1 MNFKKYS
8 HHAGN
13 LLLWMATFATLGL
26 CCPATLKNI
35 EAQNP
40 LLGAGDF
47 ISESLRYPGGLVSI
61 ANTWLQQFYVYPWL
75 GAALT
80 ATLITACSLSIGVAL
95 RSLKTRWAALVGLIL
110 ASVILFVEFPNQLTL
125 LQITLSLLLYAG
137 YAALKTRNRSAGLAI
152 ACLLVFPVLG
162 SAAAFGLYL
171 AFLLTDLA
179 ESRRVGS
186 WIYSAVGL
194 FLSILFP
201 YLWSEGISYLDEN
214 QRQLFRMDA
223 LSFVLPLL
231 PIIHLF
237 SKSKANTTD
246 IKHPAV
252 EWGCHL
258 AAALIIP
265 ALFLIQKGK
274 IAQKEDLYHMEQAA
288 EEGDW
293 STVYQLANANRPNYT
308 DLQLRYALLAESE
321 AGTLA
326 DNLFFYPVTST
337 DNFYFNRKTEVI
349 PAFFNALFYKSVG
362 VGDEYMHQI
371 FEMGVQNHASA
382 SARTIRHLTE
392 AAIMQ
397 GDKALARKYFDIAC
411 RSQKEQQWTER
422 TAQKLNELNSTQVT
436 KDSVPDRSGYFI
448 GSYAPKLEFT
458 YMALDDST
466 NTKRINLMLCS
477 FLLEKDM
484 GRFKQALSMYREL
497 FRQHLPNAY
506 AEAYLLANMDD
517 RNYVLPFD
525 VPQNKMQDW
534 MNYLQLLSEDR
545 IGEINQ
551 QYSNTYW
558 YYYLYSN
565 AQAAKQQ

>member
-8 HHAGN
+8 NHAGN

-80 ATLITACSLSIGVAL
+80 ATLITVCSLSIGAAL
-95 RSLKTRWAALVGLIL
+95 RGLKTRWAALVGLIL

-137 YAALKTRNRSAGLAI
+137 YAALKMRNRSAGLAI

-162 SAAAFGLYL
+162 SVAAFGLYL

-179 ESRRVGS
+179 ESRRIGS

-231 PIIHLF
+231 PIVHLF
-237 SKSKANTTD
+237 GKSKANTTD

-326 DNLFFYPVTST
+326 DNLFFYPVNST
-337 DNFYFNRKTEVI
+337 DNFYFSR
-349 PAFFNALFYKSVG
+349 
-362 VGDEYMHQI
+362 
-371 FEMGVQNHASA
+371 
-382 SARTIRHLTE
+382 R
-392 AAIMQ
+392 
-397 GDKALARKYFDIAC
+397 
-411 RSQKEQQWTER
+411 RSQCR
-422 TAQKLNELNSTQVT
+422 RC
-436 KDSVPDRSGYFI
+436 PHR
-448 GSYAPKLEFT
+448 
-458 YMALDDST
+458 
-466 NTKRINLMLCS
+466 
-477 FLLEKDM
+477 
-484 GRFKQALSMYREL
+484 
-497 FRQHLPNAY
+497 
-506 AEAYLLANMDD
+506 
-517 RNYVLPFD
+517 
-525 VPQNKMQDW
+525 
-534 MNYLQLLSEDR
+534 
-545 IGEINQ
+545 
-551 QYSNTYW
+551 
-558 YYYLYSN
+558 
-565 AQAAKQQ
+565 